1 VRAAG
6 LAALLLAAR
15 GYAAEPAAGGRLDEA
30 RELNQSRPRTVITHP
45 PRTHAL
51 RGQPI
56 PITAQVPPGLA
67 ATKVVLAYQ
76 AEGGELFLAREM
88 VPRAGAPG
96 WYQAEIPAEA
106 TLGAY
111 VTYYLE
117 ADNPEDQPIAMHGT
131 PEHPHLIALA
141 ADTTPKPP
149 TPKPAEPGLWLVLAA
164 GSGGGY
170 HSGTPEMNPVY
181 AQYPPRPIH
190 VSGFGLASAA
200 QLAPELGFFPRPRLL
215 VSVQARLQFVTG
227 AQDVQTDNQIYHPAQ
242 LALAGLAKLSLF
254 PYRAVDQRLRPF
266 VTVQAG
272 LGQIRHE
279 VTTPPSKG
287 MTGCAA
293 QTTCKDTVMGGLGL
307 FGVAAGI
314 TWALDRSVALYGAL
328 SVLAGMPAFMVNA
341 DINLGVAIM
350 L

>member
-1 VRAAG
+1 MRHHRRGRLRNPEGDRQGRADRAASRRRRLAVRAAG
-6 LAALLLAAR
+6 LAALLLAAAR
-15 GYAAEPAAGGRLDEA
+15 GYAAEPTADGHLDEA
-30 RELNQSRPRTVITHP
+30 TEPNQSRPRTGITHP

-67 ATKVVLAYQ
+67 ATKVVLAYR
-76 AEGGELFLAREM
+76 AEGGKLFLAREM

-170 HSGTPEMNPVY
+170 HSGTPEMNPAMLSIHPALSTSRVS
-181 AQYPPRPIH
+181 AWRAPPSWRP
-190 VSGFGLASAA
+190 SLASS
-200 QLAPELGFFPRPRLL
+200 R
-215 VSVQARLQFVTG
+215 AR
-227 AQDVQTDNQIYHPAQ
+227 ASSSPCKPACN
-242 LALAGLAKLSLF
+242 S
-254 PYRAVDQRLRPF
+254 
-266 VTVQAG
+266 
-272 LGQIRHE
+272 
-279 VTTPPSKG
+279 
-287 MTGCAA
+287 
-293 QTTCKDTVMGGLGL
+293 
-307 FGVAAGI
+307 
-314 TWALDRSVALYGAL
+314 
-328 SVLAGMPAFMVNA
+328 
-341 DINLGVAIM
+341 
-350 L
+350 